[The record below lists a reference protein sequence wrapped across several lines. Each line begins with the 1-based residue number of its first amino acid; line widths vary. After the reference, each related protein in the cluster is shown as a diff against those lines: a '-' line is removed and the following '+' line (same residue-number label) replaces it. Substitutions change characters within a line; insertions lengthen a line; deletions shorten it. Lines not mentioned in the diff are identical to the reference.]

1 MRWWRRSSRDV
12 EPRLMG
18 HLRATV
24 WGPAEFVGLPPWW
37 LAGEGVLAAALAV
50 AGIVGTS
57 VFGAWTGR
65 PGMADG
71 AVGLVC
77 ALALVVH
84 LIVVRAG
91 RALVGVVAVLAACLA
106 AQAPQAA
113 AGVVLAEQGQVQSVV
128 VTSVR
133 DEGAVR
139 GGRGRYL
146 CSVADGRGVPLQV
159 RVWRGCG
166 QATRPGDA
174 LAVVY
179 DPRGRVPPRGV
190 GAGVGALRALLGLS
204 GWAATLAAATVVA
217 VVRSYRMTV
226 PSAGR
231 RDGAGTE

>member
-1 MRWWRRSSRDV
+1 
-12 EPRLMG
+12 MG

-37 LAGEGVLAAALAV
+37 LVGEGVFVAVLAV
-50 AGIVGTS
+50 VSIVGTS
-57 VFGAWTGR
+57 ALGAWTGCS
-65 PGMADG
+65 GVADG
-71 AVGLVC
+71 TVGLVC
-77 ALALVVH
+77 ALALAVH

-91 RALVGVVAVLAACLA
+91 RALVGVVAVLAVCLA

-113 AGVVLAEQGQVQSVV
+113 AGVVLAEQGRVQSVV

-133 DEGAVR
+133 DAGAVR

-146 CSVADGRGVPLQV
+146 CSVADERGVPLAV

-166 QATRPGDA
+166 QATHPGDA

-190 GAGVGALRALLGLS
+190 GAGVGGAGALLGLA
-204 GWAATLAAATVVA
+204 GWAAALVSATVVA
-217 VVRSYRMTV
+217 VVRSYRLTV

-231 RDGAGTE
+231 RHCAGFC

>member
-1 MRWWRRSSRDV
+1 MRWWRRSPGEV
-12 EPRLMG
+12 EPQLMA
-18 HLRATV
+18 HVRATV
-24 WGPAEFVGLPPWW
+24 WGPAEFVGFPPWW
-37 LAGEGVLAAALAV
+37 LVAEGVFVALSAV
-50 AGIVGTS
+50 LGIVGTS
-57 VFGAWTGR
+57 VLGAWTGR
-65 PGMADG
+65 PELTDG

-77 ALALVVH
+77 ALALAVH

-91 RALVGVVAVLAACLA
+91 RALVGVVVVLAVSLA

-113 AGVVLAEQGQVQSVV
+113 AGVVLAEQGRVQSVV

-133 DEGAVR
+133 DAGVER

-146 CSVADGRGVPLQV
+146 CSVADQRGVPLTV

-190 GAGVGALRALLGLS
+190 GSGVGVLGALLGLA
-204 GWAATLAAATVVA
+204 GWVAALAAATVVA

-226 PSAGR
+226 PSTRR
-231 RDGAGTE
+231 RDGPR